1 MLALARLLHGG
12 KRNSARRASQ
22 SFEACRFTTKI
33 AYIRIG
39 EIARTTG
46 LKSRVVNNGFVAPL
60 LTEGL

>member
-1 MLALARLLHGG
+1 MLALARLLRGG

-39 EIARTTG
+39 EIARAIS
-46 LKSRVVNNGFVAPL
+46 LKNRIENNGFVVPL